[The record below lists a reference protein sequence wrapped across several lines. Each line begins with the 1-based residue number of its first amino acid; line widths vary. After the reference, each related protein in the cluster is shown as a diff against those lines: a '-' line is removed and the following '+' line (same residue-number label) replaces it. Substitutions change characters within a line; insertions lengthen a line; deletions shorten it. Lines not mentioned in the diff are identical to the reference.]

1 MLRIAVIMLLFA
13 LAILLFKFRS
23 NEKVQ
28 KSVVY
33 TSVSGVVIYVAYI
46 MISELIR

>member
-1 MLRIAVIMLLFA
+1 MLRIAVIILLFVFA
-13 LAILLFKFRS
+13 AVLFKFRS

-28 KSVVY
+28 KSVIY
-33 TSVSGVVIYVAYI
+33 TSVVGLVIYVAYV

>member
-1 MLRIAVIMLLFA
+1 MLRIAII
-13 LAILLFKFRS
+13 ILLFIFAAVLFKYRA

-28 KSVVY
+28 KSVIY
-33 TSVSGVVIYVAYI
+33 TSVFGFVIYVAYV

>member
-1 MLRIAVIMLLFA
+1 MLRIAVIILL
-13 LAILLFKFRS
+13 LAISALLFKYRS

-28 KSVVY
+28 KSVIY
-33 TSVSGVVIYVAYI
+33 TSVAGVVIYVAYV